1 MTRVIGL
8 TGGIACG
15 KSNISSAL
23 SSIGAKVIDADRIS
37 RELTAP
43 GGKALPGIREA
54 FGDAF
59 FDGDVLDRKAL
70 GRLVF
75 SDPEALERLNKL
87 THPLILAE
95 IRQELADAE
104 AAGEPVCVLDAPLL
118 FEAGLEALCD
128 TVWCVWLPKKLQLKR
143 LMERDG
149 LSRKEAEKRVASQMP
164 PGEKKRRS
172 DLVIDTRRTRE
183 ESVAFA
189 EKAYRE
195 LLSCIE
201 ENQTSLEEHR

>member
-23 SSIGAKVIDADRIS
+23 SSLGAKVIDADRIS
-37 RELTAP
+37 RALTAP

-75 SDPEALERLNKL
+75 SEPEALEQLNKL

-95 IRQELADAE
+95 IRKALADAE

-149 LSRKEAEKRVASQMP
+149 LSWKEAEKRIDSQMP
-164 PGEKKRRS
+164 PREKKRRS
-172 DLVIDTRRTRE
+172 DLVIDTRGTRE
-183 ESVAFA
+183 ESAAFA
-189 EKAYRE
+189 EKAYRDF
-195 LLSCIE
+195 LSRTG
-201 ENQTSLEEHR
+201 ENQSSLEEHR

>member
-23 SSIGAKVIDADRIS
+23 SSLGAKVIDADRIS

-75 SDPEALERLNKL
+75 SDQEALKQLNRL
-87 THPLILAE
+87 THPLILAK
-95 IRQELADAE
+95 IRQELADTE

-118 FEAGLEALCD
+118 FEAGLDSLCD
-128 TVWCVWLPKKLQLKR
+128 TVWCVWLPKELQLKR

-164 PGEKKRRS
+164 PREKKRRS
-172 DLVIDTRRTRE
+172 DLVIDTRGTRE
-183 ESVAFA
+183 ESAAFA
-189 EKAYRE
+189 EQAYRDF
-195 LLSCIE
+195 LSRTE

>member
-23 SSIGAKVIDADRIS
+23 SSLGAKVIDADRIS
-37 RELTAP
+37 RALTAP

-118 FEAGLEALCD
+118 FETGLEALCD
-128 TVWCVWLPKKLQLKR
+128 TVWCVWLPKNLQLKR

-164 PGEKKRRS
+164 PREKKRRS
-172 DLVIDTRRTRE
+172 DLVIDTRGTRE
-183 ESVAFA
+183 ESAAFA
-189 EKAYRE
+189 EQAYRDF
-195 LLSCIE
+195 LSRTE